1 MSERTTAKGKVMG
14 GHLMAQTLE
23 PRMVDGTSIG
33 LHFDGTDEFPERI
46 TATTPSGQFAGHIN
60 KDLALIIHKSRH
72 RVVAMSAVCK
82 ETSSRRKEGWSVD
95 VSYTL
100 SPV

>member
-33 LHFDGTDEFPERI
+33 MNFDGTDELPERVTVFTRFS
-46 TATTPSGQFAGHIN
+46 TAYFFV
-60 KDLALIIHKSRH
+60 HKSPTQELQ
-72 RVVAMSAVCK
+72 S
-82 ETSSRRKEGWSVD
+82 
-95 VSYTL
+95 
-100 SPV
+100 